1 MNSPAWR
8 APFFSPAT
16 PASGLAGGLPLS
28 SAAARAA
35 TADDEKGEDDDE
47 TPSTL
52 HSANDAG

>member
-8 APFFSPAT
+8 APFFSPET

-28 SAAARAA
+28 SAARAA
-35 TADDEKGEDDDE
+35 TADDEKGEDDDD
-47 TPSTL
+47 TSSTL